1 MTRFEEAAI
10 ISSGLGLFT
19 DGSDN
24 LKSGYVKNRVLA
36 EICSGEV
43 VSGGFIASKLGI
55 SRTAV
60 WKAVN
65 ALRAEGYFISG
76 LGGGYV
82 LSPENTRLCGE
93 QLAATIGDGILF
105 MDETESTNEDI
116 KRIAEA
122 GGKEFSVEVAR
133 KQLRGKG
140 RLGRNFESPEG
151 GLYFSLLLRPDLGAG
166 NCLNITTAAAAAM
179 ARSIE
184 KVAMKPAKIKWVN
197 DIYVGDKKVC
207 GILTEGAFDAENGKI
222 KYAVLGVG
230 VNVAR
235 PKDGFS
241 AEISQKAGALFDTP
255 APPALVY
262 CSLLNEFLSE
272 FGKYY
277 SQIENMPHIEEY
289 RKRSYLEGKKITY
302 IKNGKTQT
310 ATVCGIGDNAELI
323 TDQNGKRVLLSSGE
337 VEIKEYA

>member
-1 MTRFEEAAI
+1 MRV
-10 ISSGLGLFT
+10 T

-24 LKSGYVKNRVLA
+24 LKSGYIKSRVLA
-36 EICSGEV
+36 EICTGEV
-43 VSGGFIASKLGI
+43 VSGGFLASKLGV

-93 QLAATIGDGILF
+93 LLAEAIGGDILF
-105 MDETESTNEDI
+105 KDETESTNEDI
-116 KRIAEA
+116 KKLAEA
-122 GGKEFSVEVAR
+122 GGKEFSVAVAR
-133 KQLRGKG
+133 KQSHGKG
-140 RLGRNFESPEG
+140 RLGRNFESPSG
-151 GLYFSLLLRPDLGAG
+151 GLYFSLLLRPDLGAPI
-166 NCLNITTAAAAAM
+166 CLNITTAAAVSM
-179 ARSIE
+179 ARAIE
-184 KVAMKPAKIKWVN
+184 KVATKRAEIKWVN
-197 DIYVGDKKVC
+197 DVYLGDKKVC
-207 GILTEGAFDAENGKI
+207 GILTEGAFDAENGRI

-235 PKDGFS
+235 PKGGFP
-241 AEISQKAGALFDTP
+241 AEISQKAGALFDTS

-262 CSLLNEFLSE
+262 CSLLKEFLSE
-272 FGKYY
+272 FREYY
-277 SQIENMPHIEEY
+277 RQIGDMPHIEEY
-289 RKRSYLEGKKITY
+289 RKRSYLDGKRITY

-323 TDQNGKRVLLSSGE
+323 IEKNGKEISLSSGE